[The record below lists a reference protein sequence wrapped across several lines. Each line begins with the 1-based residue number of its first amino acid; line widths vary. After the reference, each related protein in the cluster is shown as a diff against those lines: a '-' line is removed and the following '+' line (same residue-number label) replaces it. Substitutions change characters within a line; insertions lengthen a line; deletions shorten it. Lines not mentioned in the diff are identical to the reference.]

1 MCASPV
7 AIFKCV
13 VHLNPA
19 LKPYILFT
27 ERIMKAARMLYALLW
42 AGALQGANAFA
53 PLALIRPAAQR
64 GRQLD
69 MAQTTSRF
77 RPTVLP
83 PTKPPQGRIPFNCNV
98 LNSGVIN
105 VRSYGVLFGGLLLFP
120 HPHPSPARRL
130 PPGSSCTTW

>member
-1 MCASPV
+1 
-7 AIFKCV
+7 
-13 VHLNPA
+13 
-19 LKPYILFT
+19 
-27 ERIMKAARMLYALLW
+27 MKAARMLYALLW

-53 PLALIRPAAQR
+53 PLALIQPAAQR

-83 PTKPPQGRIPFNCNV
+83 PTQPPQGRIPFNCNV

-105 VRSYGVLFGGLLLFP
+105 VRAAAQLCRKREYRVVLSP
-120 HPHPSPARRL
+120 PPSPASLARRL